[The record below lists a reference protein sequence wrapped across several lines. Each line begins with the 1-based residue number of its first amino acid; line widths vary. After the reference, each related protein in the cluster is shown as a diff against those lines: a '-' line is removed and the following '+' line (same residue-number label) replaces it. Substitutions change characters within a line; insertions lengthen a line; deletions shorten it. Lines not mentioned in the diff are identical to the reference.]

1 MAAEMSLL
9 VLLAALSLKLSALS
23 LRLWQPV
30 RVYVGDGDVGRRV
43 RV

>member
-9 VLLAALSLKLSALS
+9 VLMAAQS

-30 RVYVGDGDVGRRV
+30 RVYVGDVWSRKAH
-43 RV
+43 

>member
-9 VLLAALSLKLSALS
+9 VLLAAQS

-30 RVYVGDGDVGRRV
+30 RIYVGDGDIWSREAR
-43 RV
+43 